1 METAS
6 RDAGGVSLFPES
18 TTRSTRFRH
27 ALSRIALF
35 SRYDGVTVVIEGEC
49 GTGKT
54 FFARYLHKGSSRS
67 DRSFYHVNIAALD
80 DALVSSELFGHVS
93 GAFTGADR
101 ARPGLFVSAHG
112 GTLFLDEIA
121 KATTQ
126 VQCRLLSVVE
136 RRAIRPVGADR
147 EVPVDVRLVAAS
159 NVSLR
164 RLTSEGEF
172 LPDLLDRL
180 GHFRVEIPPL
190 RDRRADIPGLVENFV
205 TMHAPAFGYAGT
217 PPAVD
222 ASLLRAFELAPWPG
236 NVRELDGTIQRLLA
250 TACPEPILT
259 LDHCDDDLQYLL
271 EFVRGPRSQQL
282 TPAGVERVVTEV
294 GSISE
299 AARMLNIARSTVQRH
314 LRKQRNEA
322 SDAEVPASPASLQT
336 CSATPE
342 TGELTL

>member
-1 METAS
+1 MTATDS
-6 RDAGGVSLFPES
+6 RIPHQAPVKRAIRTATHSAGGIALFPEN
-18 TTRSTRFRH
+18 TTRSRRFRH
-27 ALSRIALF
+27 ALSRIELF

-54 FFARYLHKGSSRS
+54 YFARYLHKGSSRS

-101 ARPGLFVSAHG
+101 ARPGLFASAHG

-164 RLTSEGEF
+164 RLTSDGEF

-205 TMHAPAFGYAGT
+205 AAHAPAFGYD
-217 PPAVD
+217 P
-222 ASLLRAFELAPWPG
+222 LRNNIEHLPVGQSHIFTFTVAK
-236 NVRELDGTIQRLLA
+236 R
-250 TACPEPILT
+250 
-259 LDHCDDDLQYLL
+259 
-271 EFVRGPRSQQL
+271 
-282 TPAGVERVVTEV
+282 RVT
-294 GSISE
+294 
-299 AARMLNIARSTVQRH
+299 
-314 LRKQRNEA
+314 
-322 SDAEVPASPASLQT
+322 
-336 CSATPE
+336 SATSARE
-342 TGELTL
+342 DKSRTGA